1 MSADSSNET
10 APAKPRVWMINQWLP
25 PDPAPTAV
33 LCGEVIDLLRAE
45 GFEVVLLSRAR
56 GADVLPAGDNDSVKR
71 IVIDRLSHGPIGI
84 LAKLA
89 SWPTFAWRAWRVLRR
104 EWLPGDLVIV
114 CSDPPLFYPLAI
126 AAARRAGAKTIHW
139 SQDVYPD
146 VVQRYWPS
154 RWLALALAPL
164 RWLRN
169 AALRRADQVV
179 VISAG
184 MGRLMQAAGA
194 RTTLIPN
201 WGRDDR
207 IRPRDLGDSALR
219 RRHFADDD
227 FVLAYSGN
235 LGRVHEFD
243 TLIAA
248 AHQLRANPKIKFLIV
263 GSGPRL
269 AMLQAIVATERL
281 DNFSFLPL
289 QPESELAD
297 TLAAGDMHYV
307 SLRPEFEG
315 LVLPSKIYSIASVGR
330 GMVFCGDPDGESA
343 SLVKENGAGVA
354 IEAGKGRE
362 LAAVIAELAQNKARC
377 AEYGAKARAMIE
389 RHYSRDGAL
398 ANWKS
403 LLRRLVAADAN
414 SLPPLE

>member
-1 MSADSSNET
+1 
-10 APAKPRVWMINQWLP
+10 MINQWLP

-33 LCGEVIDLLRAE
+33 LCGEVIDLLQAE
-45 GFEVVLLSRAR
+45 GFEMVLLSRAR
-56 GADVLPAGDNDSVKR
+56 GADGLGAGDGDTIRR
-71 IVIDRLSHGPIGI
+71 IVIDRLVSGPTGI
-84 LAKLA
+84 VAKLA
-89 SWPTFAWRAWRVLRR
+89 SWPTFAWRAWRLLRR
-104 EWLPGDLVIV
+104 DLQAGDVVIV

-126 AAARRAGAKTIHW
+126 TAAGRAGARAIHW

-154 RWLALALAPL
+154 SWLALALAPL

-184 MGRLMQAAGA
+184 MGQLMQSAGA

-201 WGRDDR
+201 WARDDR
-207 IRPRDLGDSALR
+207 LKARALGDSSLR
-219 RRHFADDD
+219 RRHFADDE

-243 TLIAA
+243 TLLAA
-248 AHQLRANPKIKFLIV
+248 AHQLRANPKVKFLIV

-269 AMLQAIVATERL
+269 ALLQAIVATERL
-281 DNFSFLPL
+281 DSFSFLPL
-289 QPESELAD
+289 QPAAELAD

-315 LVLPSKIYSIASVGR
+315 LVLPSKLYSIAAVGR
-330 GMVFCGDPDGESA
+330 GVLFCGDPEGESA
-343 SLVKENGAGVA
+343 SLVADHHCGIA

-362 LAAVIAELAQNKARC
+362 LAAVIDELAADKARC
-377 AEYGAKARAMIE
+377 AEFGAQARAMIE
-389 RHYSRDGAL
+389 QGYSRDSAMGKWRGVLQAL
-398 ANWKS
+398 ATETG
-403 LLRRLVAADAN
+403 AA
-414 SLPPLE
+414 

>member
-1 MSADSSNET
+1 
-10 APAKPRVWMINQWLP
+10 MINQWLP

-33 LCGEVIDLLRAE
+33 LCGEVIDLLQAE
-45 GFEVVLLSRAR
+45 GSEVVLLSRAR
-56 GADVLPAGDNDSVKR
+56 GADGPDAGNGDSIRR
-71 IVIDRLSHGPIGI
+71 ILIDRLVSGPTGMV
-84 LAKLA
+84 AKLA
-89 SWPTFAWRAWRVLRR
+89 SWPTFAWRAWRLLRR
-104 EWLPGDLVIV
+104 ELQAGDVVIV

-126 AAARRAGAKTIHW
+126 TAAQRAGARAIHW

-184 MGRLMQAAGA
+184 MGQLMQSAGA

-201 WGRDDR
+201 WARDDR
-207 IRPRDLGDSALR
+207 LQPRAIGHSSLR

-248 AHQLRANPKIKFLIV
+248 AHQLRANPKIRFLIV

-269 AMLQAIVATERL
+269 ALLQAIVATERL
-281 DNFSFLPL
+281 DSFSFLPL
-289 QPESELAD
+289 QPEAELAD

-315 LVLPSKIYSIASVGR
+315 LVLPSKLYSIAAAGR
-330 GMVFCGDPDGESA
+330 GILFCGDPEGESA
-343 SLVKENGAGVA
+343 SLVADHQCGIA
-354 IEAGKGRE
+354 IEAGKGPE
-362 LAAVIAELAQNKARC
+362 LAAVIAELAADKARC
-377 AEYGAKARAMIE
+377 AEFGSKARAMIE
-389 RHYSRDGAL
+389 RGYSRDSAMGRWRGVLQAL
-398 ANWKS
+398 ATETG
-403 LLRRLVAADAN
+403 AA
-414 SLPPLE
+414 